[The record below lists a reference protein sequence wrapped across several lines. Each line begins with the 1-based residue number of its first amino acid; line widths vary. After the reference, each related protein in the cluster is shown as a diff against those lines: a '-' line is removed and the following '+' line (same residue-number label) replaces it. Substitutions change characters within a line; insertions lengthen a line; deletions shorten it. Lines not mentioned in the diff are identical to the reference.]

1 MANSPVIPTAQQ
13 FWGLK
18 RETTPGTYAAP
29 SAAQDFLFVTSGQ
42 IEDIVEDVYDES
54 NQGSYAKQQGYYQ
67 GVQQAKVTL
76 KGHVAQASS
85 GHLFRAAMGAISE
98 SGAGDPY
105 THNFLLRSAPGPT
118 YSIIDFDGTISNVRA
133 VKMARCQSLKVS
145 YSNVQKFLDFEAVF
159 IGIWTDVA
167 QTKMSAT
174 FDAALHYLAWQGAL
188 TYGGAATDR
197 LLSMT
202 LHIDNE
208 VGAVPGSSGSQAI
221 NDVYQNQCSVLLD
234 LLFRPTDG
242 TEYALYRANTQ
253 QAFSLLFTQAAHSL
267 TLQVAKLALPNGAK
281 LIQTG
286 KYVTLQ
292 AKGAGINN
300 ATDAGPAK
308 IILLNAIATGS
319 Y

>member
-1 MANSPVIPTAQQ
+1 MANSTVIQTAQQ

-54 NQGSYAKQQGYYQ
+54 NQASYAKQQGFYQ
-67 GVQQAKVTL
+67 GIQQAKVTL
-76 KGHVAQASS
+76 KGRVAQASS
-85 GHLFRAAMGAISE
+85 GHLFRAALGAISE

-105 THNFLLRSAPGPT
+105 THNFTLRAAQGPS
-118 YSIIDFDGTISNVRA
+118 YSIVNFDGTIANVRA
-133 VKMARCQSLKVS
+133 VKMARCQSLKLS
-145 YSNVQKFLDFEAVF
+145 YSNVQKF
-159 IGIWTDVA
+159 T
-167 QTKMSAT
+167 QTKMSTT
-174 FDAALHYLAWQGAL
+174 FDTSLHYMAWQGAL

-208 VGAVPGSSGSQAI
+208 VAAVPGSSGTQAI
-221 NDVYQNQCSVLLD
+221 NDVSQNQCTAMLD

-253 QAFSLLFTQAAHSL
+253 QAFSLVFTQAAHTL
-267 TLQVAKLALPNGAK
+267 TLQVTKLALPNGAK

-300 ATDAGPAK
+300 ATDGGPAK
-308 IILLNAIATGS
+308 IILLSAIATGA